1 MARPKKDKSAQGVYD
16 RGGSWQVRIK
26 RLDASK
32 QIHRINRTFPYD
44 INAPAASPHSREAV
58 HKKAAAFAAAER
70 AALHVE
76 KRPTTALLET
86 QTLGAW
92 MQRYED
98 EICPR
103 KKSGDGDRRTSR
115 QLRARFPKLCA
126 RPAQSL
132 LPQDFGSTSKHGV
145 ARVLDE
151 QYFLAPSTI
160 VRQLA
165 VLSHVFSVAAKEWH
179 FEVANP
185 VLTARRPSVD
195 NERDRVLTDKEWQAI
210 LKGLDGAHPA
220 TRGAIEFLRWT
231 ACRRSEAVKLRWENV
246 RLDDRPVAT
255 FKDTKSP
262 KTGKVQH
269 RTIPLTKEVVKVLTA
284 LVPEDVPTPIGPVFA
299 MGENRAVRPDSLTQ
313 AWSRACAKAKVADAT
328 LHDLRHTRTTEL
340 ADLLPLQK
348 VMRMT
353 GHKTPKMLM
362 RYYNPKAEDLGRDV
376 EMAEAER
383 DKQLKALAKK
393 KTKKAC

>member
-26 RLDASK
+26 RQDASK

-44 INAPAASPHSREAV
+44 ANAPSSSAHSREAV
-58 HKKAAAFAAAER
+58 YKKAIAFAAAER

-76 KRPTTALLET
+76 KRPTTALLGT

-92 MQRYED
+92 LQRYEE

-103 KKSGDGDRRTSR
+103 KKGGDNDARICR
-115 QLRARFPKLCA
+115 QLRARFPTLCA

-132 LPQDFGSTSKHGV
+132 LPQDFGSTAKHGV

-151 QYFLAPSTI
+151 QYFLAPATI

-165 VLSHVFSVAAKEWH
+165 VLSHVFTVAAKEWH
-179 FEVANP
+179 FDVANP
-185 VLTARRPSVD
+185 VQSARRPSVD
-195 NERDRVLTDKEWQAI
+195 NERDRVLSAKEWQAI
-210 LKGLDGAHPA
+210 LKALEGSHPA

-231 ACRRSEAVKLRWENV
+231 ACRRSEAAKLRWENV

-269 RTIPLTKEVVKVLTA
+269 RTIPLTKEVVNVLTA
-284 LVPEDVPTPIGPVFA
+284 LIPEDIPTPAGPVFA
-299 MGENRAVRPDSLTQ
+299 MEPNRGIRPDSLTQ
-313 AWSRACAKAKVADAT
+313 AWGRACAKAKVVDAT

-376 EMAEAER
+376 ELAEAER
-383 DKQLKALAKK
+383 AKKLKALARAKSKK
-393 KTKKAC
+393 